1 MPQLSK
7 GGKYV
12 FGWSRVREDG
22 GIRIPDEVMREYHL
36 KPGEKAM
43 LMSGS
48 KTSGGFS
55 VAKKS
60 SLEQSVLSKILEA
73 NPKLASYR
81 IEEGKTTKF
90 RGRHYCWA
98 RIHDNGLIVIPPHT
112 LETYGVKP
120 RHRLLSIRGS
130 NIAFALVARGPIV
143 ETAKRHPE
151 IKVFE

>member
-22 GIRIPDEVMREYHL
+22 GIRIPDEAMQEYHL
-36 KPGEKAM
+36 KPDERVI

-60 SLEQSVLSKILEA
+60 SLKESVFSKILDA
-73 NPKLASYR
+73 NPKLTSYR
-81 IEEGKTTKF
+81 IEEGKTTES
-90 RGRHYCWA
+90 RGRLCCWVST
-98 RIHDNGLIVIPPHT
+98 RDNGLIVVPLRT
-112 LETYGVKP
+112 LEIYGVKP
-120 RHRLLSIRGS
+120 KDRLLSIRGS
-130 NIAFALVARGPIV
+130 NIAFVLVVRGPIV
-143 ETAKRHPE
+143 EKARMHPE
-151 IKVFE
+151 IQIFE